1 MEFKDIL
8 KKLRIEKGLT
18 QNDLSKIT
26 GLTRSA
32 IGMYELGKREP
43 SFEVLELLADFFN
56 VDMNTLLGKKDKRE
70 NNISKIDLK
79 QRRLELGLTM
89 KEIATAVGVS
99 ESTVSRWEA
108 GNIANMKKNRLVAL
122 ANILQIPV
130 SNLIDDNS
138 NNELPE
144 LTQKNNKDFPQI
156 RAIQRAMTNVDEE
169 KRNRMLEVLKISFQE
184 AFEEDDDD

>member
-1 MEFKDIL
+1 MPK
-8 KKLRIEKGLT
+8 T
-18 QNDLSKIT
+18 N
-26 GLTRSA
+26 
-32 IGMYELGKREP
+32 
-43 SFEVLELLADFFN
+43 
-56 VDMNTLLGKKDKRE
+56 
-70 NNISKIDLK
+70 LK

-144 LTQKNNKDFPQI
+144 STKKNNEDFPQI

-169 KRNRMLEVLKISFQE
+169 KRNRMLKVLKISFQE
-184 AFEEDDDD
+184 AFEEEDDD